1 MFTIYPA
8 IDLRHGK
15 VVRLTQGDAR
25 QMTVYGDSPARVA
38 RQWLEMGAR
47 WLHVVN
53 LDGAFGEEDAENREA
68 LRAILTV
75 AGEFGASIQFGGGLR
90 SPEQVLQTF
99 ELGVSRVVLGTL
111 AVKAPQTFQEL
122 LARFGE
128 DAIAVALDSSGAQ
141 LRIQGW
147 QSAVPQT
154 AFQLANALLPAGVRW
169 FIFTDTS
176 RDGLRSGLNLE
187 EIQQLL
193 TLPGVKVIA
202 SGGARHL
209 EELRAAYRLGCQ
221 GVILG
226 RALYEGDI
234 DLQEALHV
242 G

>member
-15 VVRLTQGDAR
+15 VVRLVQGDVQ
-25 QMTVYGDSPARVA
+25 QMTIYSDSPAQIA

-53 LDGAFGEEDAENREA
+53 LDGAFGEEDTENREA
-68 LRAILTV
+68 LHAILAV
-75 AGEFGASIQFGGGLR
+75 ASEFGASIQFGGGLR
-90 SPEQVLQTF
+90 STEQVIQAFT
-99 ELGVSRVVLGTL
+99 LGVSRVVLGTL
-111 AVKAPQTFQEL
+111 AVKAPQKIQEL
-122 LARFGE
+122 LVHFGE
-128 DAIAVALDSSGAQ
+128 EAIAVALDSSGAQ

-147 QSAVPQT
+147 QSTVSQT
-154 AFQLANALLPAGVRW
+154 AFHLANALLPTGVRW
-169 FIFTDTS
+169 FIFTDTQ
-176 RDGLRSGLNLE
+176 RDGLRSGLNLD
-187 EIQQLL
+187 EIRQLL

-209 EELRAAYRLGCQ
+209 EDLRAAHRLGCQ

-242 G
+242 S

>member
-8 IDLRHGK
+8 IDLRQGK
-15 VVRLTQGDAR
+15 VVRLAQGNAQ
-25 QMTVYGDSPARVA
+25 QMTIYSESPAQIA

-47 WLHVVN
+47 WLHVIN

-68 LRAILTV
+68 LRAILAI

-90 SPEQVLQTF
+90 APEQVIQAF

-111 AVKAPQTFQEL
+111 AVKAAQTLPEL
-122 LARFGE
+122 LGHFGE
-128 DAIAVALDSSGAQ
+128 EAVAVALDSSGAQ

-154 AFQLANALLPAGVRW
+154 AFQLANALLPTGLRW
-169 FIFTDTS
+169 FIFTDTR

-187 EIQQLL
+187 EIRQLL
-193 TLPGVKVIA
+193 TLPGIKVIA

-209 EELRAAYRLGCQ
+209 EELRAAARLGCQ

-242 G
+242 S

>member
-15 VVRLTQGDAR
+15 VVRLAQGDAR
-25 QMTVYGDSPARVA
+25 RATVYGESPAQIA

-68 LRAILTV
+68 LRAILSV
-75 AGEFGASIQFGGGLR
+75 AGEFGASIQLGGGLR
-90 SPEQVLQTF
+90 SPEQVLQAF

-111 AVKAPQTFQEL
+111 AVKAPQKLPEL
-122 LARFGE
+122 LVQFGKE
-128 DAIAVALDSSGAQ
+128 AIAVALDSSGTQ
-141 LRIQGW
+141 LHIQGW

-154 AFQLANALLPAGVRW
+154 AFQLANALLPAGIRW
-169 FIFTDTS
+169 FIFTDTR
-176 RDGLRSGLNLE
+176 RDGLRSGLNLA
-187 EIQQLL
+187 EIRRLL
-193 TLPGVKVIA
+193 TLPGIKVIA

-209 EELRAAYRLGCQ
+209 EEVRIAYRLGCQ